1 MQKAL
6 QSGARS
12 TFYVQLKTKA
22 TGLFFHRCWQRPD
35 QFDLLNQLLKTEG
48 GLKAVP
54 GEADSLLQ
62 NRRLNP
68 QQAKVAERGHTAQLS
83 LSKQSFG
90 AVFITLG
97 HQAIEPRMLS
107 VTGLDND
114 LSHFVR
120 AAGPAC
126 DLHYC
131 LYHLFLA
138 TKIWAEQANV
148 GIQNCHQCDVGKM
161 VSLGQHLGA

>member
-1 MQKAL
+1 MTSEPERGSCGLNRDGQLLQKAL

-22 TGLFFHRCWQRPD
+22 AGLFFHRCWQRPD

-62 NRRLNP
+62 DRRLNP
-68 QQAKVAERGHTAQLS
+68 QQAKVIERGHSAQLS
-83 LSKQSFG
+83 FFQQSFG
-90 AVFITLG
+90 ALLIALG

-107 VTGLDND
+107 VPGLDND
-114 LSHFVR
+114 LSCFVAR
-120 AAGPAC
+120 PARP
-126 DLHYC
+126 
-131 LYHLFLA
+131 A
-138 TKIWAEQANV
+138 TCTIVWIICSWPRKS
-148 GIQNCHQCDVGKM
+148 G
-161 VSLGQHLGA
+161 